1 MKLEMN
7 KRVFLDTSAFF
18 KEYHDERGSD
28 ILHDIF
34 NQTKN
39 GRMVVCISVLT
50 ISEMLNTLDKTRR
63 RHIISDSECLTIAD
77 TILYDISELTKKE
90 AMKIYEPTEYIIRSS
105 WDLILTHHLSA
116 IDSIQVITAIECGAD
131 IFLAADKYLLSQAHE
146 LGISTLNVQESQQQ

>member
-1 MKLEMN
+1 MKSEMN

-34 NQTKN
+34 NQAKN
-39 GRMVVCISVLT
+39 GSMVLCISVLT

-63 RHIISDSECLTIAD
+63 RHIISDSECLNIAE
-77 TILYDISELTKKE
+77 TILFDITEMITKE
-90 AMKIYEPTEYIIRSS
+90 AMKVYEPTECIIRSS

-146 LGISTLNVQESQQQ
+146 LGISTWNVEERQHQ

>member
-39 GRMVVCISVLT
+39 GRVVVCISVLT

-77 TILYDISELTKKE
+77 TILYDITELIKKE
-90 AMKIYEPTEYIIRSS
+90 AMKIYEPTEHIIRSS

-116 IDSIQVITAIECGAD
+116 IDSIQVSTAIDCGAD
-131 IFLAADKYLLSQAHE
+131 IFVAADTYLLSQAHE
-146 LGISTLNVQESQQQ
+146 IGINTWNVEEGHEQ

>member
-1 MKLEMN
+1 MKSEMN

-34 NQTKN
+34 NQAKD
-39 GRMVVCISVLT
+39 GRIVLCISVLT
-50 ISEMLNTLDKTRR
+50 ISEMLNDLDKTRK
-63 RHIISDSECLTIAD
+63 RHIISDSDCLIVAD

-90 AMKIYEPTEYIIRSS
+90 AMKIYEPTEHIIRSS

-116 IDSIQVITAIECGAD
+116 IDSIQIITAIDCGAD
-131 IFLAADKYLLSQAHE
+131 IFAAADTYLLSQAHE
-146 LGISTLNVQESQQQ
+146 IGINTWNVEEGHEQ